1 MGAMMRKSILITSIL
16 ILLSFALFAAPVRA
30 QESKASESKPVE
42 TRPQADAHYY
52 RLEFV
57 LKELG
62 DDGHVVNSRTY
73 YTDVAT
79 VGRSSQVRAGTKIP
93 VRTNDKDEIQYI
105 DLGVN
110 IDCDSAHETPQ
121 GLGLHISTEISS
133 IANPTSGEI
142 PSPVVRQN
150 RWSSEALLPI
160 GKPIVLFS
168 SDNLE
173 SKGRMQVEVTATP
186 IR

>member
-1 MGAMMRKSILITSIL
+1 MRKSVLINSVL
-16 ILLSFALFAAPVRA
+16 ILLGLALFAAPVRA
-30 QESKASESKPVE
+30 QESKASDSKPSE
-42 TRPQADAHYY
+42 TKSQPDAQYY
-52 RLEFV
+52 RLQFV

-62 DDGHVVNSRTY
+62 DDGRVVNSRTY

-93 VRTNDKDEIQYI
+93 VRTKDKDKDEIQYQYI

-142 PSPVVRQN
+142 PSPIVRQN
-150 RWSSEALLPI
+150 RWSSETLLPI
-160 GKPIVLFS
+160 GRPTVVFS

-173 SKGRMQVEVTATP
+173 NKGRMQVEVTATP
-186 IR
+186 VH

>member
-1 MGAMMRKSILITSIL
+1 MRKSAL
-16 ILLSFALFAAPVRA
+16 ILMGFALFTAAAMP
-30 QESKASESKPVE
+30 QEPKSSDAKAPEAR
-42 TRPQADAHYY
+42 TQAADIHYY

-62 DDGHVVNSRTY
+62 EDGRVVNSRTY

-79 VGRSSQVRAGTKIP
+79 AGRSSQVRAGTKIP
-93 VRTNDKDEIQYI
+93 VRTNDKGEIQYI

-110 IDCDSAHETPQ
+110 IDCDSVRETPQ
-121 GLGLHISTEISS
+121 GLGLHLSTEISS
-133 IANPTSGEI
+133 VAKPPASSESGL
-142 PSPVVRQN
+142 PVVRQN

-160 GKPIVLFS
+160 GKSTVIFS

-186 IR
+186 AR

>member
-1 MGAMMRKSILITSIL
+1 MRKSVLINAVL
-16 ILLSFALFAAPVRA
+16 ILLSVALFAPPLPA
-30 QESKASESKPVE
+30 QDAKASDTKPSE
-42 TRPQADAHYY
+42 TRPQPEAHYY

-62 DDGHVVNSRTY
+62 DDGRVVNSRTY
-73 YTDVAT
+73 YTDIST
-79 VGRSSQVRAGTKIP
+79 VGRFSQVRAGTKIP
-93 VRTNDKDEIQYI
+93 VRIKDKDEIQYL

-121 GLGLHISTEISS
+121 GLGLHISAEISS

-160 GKPIVLFS
+160 AKPTVVFS

-173 SKGRMQVEVTATP
+173 NKGRMQVEVTATP

>member
-1 MGAMMRKSILITSIL
+1 MRKPILFASVL
-16 ILLSFALFAAPVRA
+16 ILLNFASLLAPARA
-30 QESKASESKPVE
+30 QETKTSDSKPAE
-42 TRPQADAHYY
+42 TKSPAEIHYY

-57 LKELG
+57 LKEIG
-62 DDGHVVNSRTY
+62 EDGRVVNSRVY
-73 YTDVAT
+73 HTDIAT
-79 VGRSSQVRAGTKIP
+79 QGRFSQVRAGTKIP
-93 VRTNDKDEIQYI
+93 VRTNDKNEIQYL

-110 IDCDSAHETPQ
+110 IDCDSVHETPQ

-160 GKPIVLFS
+160 GKPTVVFS

-173 SKGRMQVEVTATP
+173 NKGRMQVEVTATP

>member
-1 MGAMMRKSILITSIL
+1 MRRSPIAVVL
-16 ILLSFALFAAPVRA
+16 ILVSFMLLGGTVRA
-30 QESKASESKPVE
+30 QEAKAPDNKPSE
-42 TRPQADAHYY
+42 TRPDPHYY

-62 DDGHVVNSRTY
+62 DDGRVVNSRTY

-93 VRTNDKDEIQYI
+93 VRTNDKNEIQYL
-105 DLGVN
+105 DVGVN

-121 GLGLHISTEISS
+121 GLGLHISAEISS
-133 IANPTSGEI
+133 IATPTSGEV

-160 GKPIVLFS
+160 GKLTVLFS

-173 SKGRMQVEVTATP
+173 NKGRMQVEVTATP